1 MGTGIFYFLVNY
13 KLFVGIIIDWFMKY
27 YVYVILLDDAV
38 LKSRKFRR
46 RNPDVNMGLPCFYV
60 GQSCHPPETRFWQ
73 HKKGYKGNRFVKV
86 FGLGL
91 CPRFYE
97 RFNPIG
103 TRKEAEIIEARLTES
118 LRIKGHGVWSN

>member
-1 MGTGIFYFLVNY
+1 V
-13 KLFVGIIIDWFMKY
+13 VWFMKY
-27 YVYVILLDDAV
+27 YVYVIRLDDAV

-46 RNPDVNMGLPCFYV
+46 RNPDVNMGLPCFYI

-73 HKKGYKGNRFVKV
+73 HKKGYKGNRFVKE

-91 CPRFYE
+91 CPRLYE
-97 RFNPIG
+97 SFNPID
-103 TRKEAEIIEARLTES
+103 TRKEAESIEAMLTES